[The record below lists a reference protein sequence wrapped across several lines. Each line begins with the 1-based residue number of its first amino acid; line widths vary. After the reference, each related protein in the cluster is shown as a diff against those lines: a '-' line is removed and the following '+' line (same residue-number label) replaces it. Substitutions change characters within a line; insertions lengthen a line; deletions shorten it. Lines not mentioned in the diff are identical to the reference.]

1 MRKLR
6 LKINNLPKMTQLGIG
21 RLGVRI
27 QTNYFRVCISING
40 MLALPHPNHTTTQ
53 MLYVRLS

>member
-1 MRKLR
+1 
-6 LKINNLPKMTQLGIG
+6 MTQLGMG

-27 QTNYFRVCISING
+27 QTNYFRVCISINR
-40 MLALPHPNHTTTQ
+40 MLASPHSNHTTTQ